1 VTVCVACAS
10 ASLSPVLSGLVCDS
24 VCVCVACTSANL
36 SPVLSILVCDSVCVS
51 CVYQCES
58 VAGGKYISL

>member
-1 VTVCVACAS
+1 VCVCVACAS

-36 SPVLSILVCDSVCVS
+36 SPVLSILVCDSV
-51 CVYQCES
+51 YECES
-58 VAGGKYISL
+58 VAGGKWISL